1 MKQTILSVLLLA
13 LSMTGC
19 GPSQKIT
26 GSWSDPEI
34 KSFGPYKKVFVIV
47 LSQNKDANYELE
59 TQMSKTL
66 RERGFEV
73 VRSTDIFLPGMKI
86 TEDYT
91 MEQFTESIK
100 KRGCDAVLTLGLLDA
115 KIVETYNPGT
125 SYYPMNYGYY
135 GSYYSYYNYYYPQV
149 YTPGYYSVD
158 KTFYLETNMYDVA
171 TNKILWSVQSEARN
185 PKGIQDGF
193 KTYSYLLINHLKS
206 KGLNQK

>member
-1 MKQTILSVLLLA
+1 MKFKILSLLFLA
-13 LSMTGC
+13 LIMTEC

-26 GSWSDPEI
+26 GSWNDPEI
-34 KSFGPYKKVFVIV
+34 KTFGPYKKVFVIV

-135 GSYYSYYNYYYPQV
+135 GSYYGYYNHYYPQV
-149 YTPGYYSVD
+149 YSPGYYSVD
-158 KTFYLETNMYDVA
+158 KTLYLETNLYDVA
-171 TNKILWSVQSEARN
+171 SNKLLWSVQSEARN
-185 PKGIQDGF
+185 PENIQKEF
-193 KTYSYLLINHLKS
+193 ATYSYILINHLKS

>member
-1 MKQTILSVLLLA
+1 MKLRILSLLIVA
-13 LSMTGC
+13 LMMTEC
-19 GPSQKIT
+19 GPTQKIT
-26 GSWSDPEI
+26 GSWSDPEF
-34 KSFGPYKKVFVIV
+34 KTFGPYKKAFVIV

-59 TQMSKTL
+59 TQMSKVL

-100 KRGCDAVLTLGLLDA
+100 KRGCDVVLTLGLLDA

-149 YTPGYYSVD
+149 YSPGYYSVD
-158 KTFYLETNMYDVA
+158 KTLYLETNLYDVA
-171 TNKILWSVQSEARN
+171 SNKLLWSVQSEARN
-185 PKGIQDGF
+185 PRSIQEDF
-193 KTYSYLLINHLKS
+193 KTYSYILINHLKS